1 MTFANFPLHFTLY
14 KMKCLCYD
22 ESMKALNK
30 QKLTFLVAVV
40 TTIAALGIAVPHY
53 VSATLVC
60 RSEACLKAAEEE
72 AEASAKASEA
82 QSTADEYQ
90 AKVNQLEAEVSS
102 MSAQI
107 AESEDR
113 AADIRNQ
120 IEETQKK
127 LEERQSALAEL
138 LAQIHFEGDT
148 DTISILASSDSIS
161 DFAERQTR
169 IKNFRNQINA
179 SADQIKEDKE
189 KLEKDKADIEEII
202 ESQKAM
208 QSALAEKQAEQAE
221 LVAKYANDASSY
233 AADAEKARAAK
244 QAAMEQVFEA
254 NRSIFSPTAGGEM
267 RTYTGANTYAW
278 QYDCPGRADT
288 YGTSINGHAM
298 GGYVCE
304 CVSYAGWK
312 AYEAY
317 GVILAWGNA
326 NTWDDVGRSKGI
338 VDHTPAAKTIAQ
350 TDIGGYGH
358 VMWVE
363 SVNSDGSINITEY
376 NNAYSSASGSWHDF
390 GGRVIPASQ
399 VSLYNFIHVDRLAN

>member
-1 MTFANFPLHFTLY
+1 
-14 KMKCLCYD
+14 
-22 ESMKALNK
+22 MKALNK
-30 QKLTFLVAVV
+30 QKLIILVAIVTVV
-40 TTIAALGIAVPHY
+40 AALGIIIPRY
-53 VSATLVC
+53 VSAVQYVC
-60 RSEACLKAAEEE
+60 KSEACLKAAEEE
-72 AEASAKASEA
+72 AEANAKASEA
-82 QSTADEYQ
+82 QATANEYQ

-113 AADIRNQ
+113 ADHLRIQ
-120 IEETQKK
+120 IEETKKK
-127 LEERQSALAEL
+127 LEERQIALADL

-148 DTISILASSDSIS
+148 DAISILASSESIS

-169 IKNFRNQINA
+169 IKNFRNQINT

-189 KLEKDKADIEEII
+189 QLEKDKASVDEII

-221 LVAKYANDASSY
+221 LVAKYANDASSF
-233 AADAEKARAAK
+233 AADAQAANERK
-244 QAAMEQVFEA
+244 QAAMEAVFTAHRGE
-254 NRSIFSPTAGGEM
+254 FSGQ
-267 RTYTGANTYAW
+267 TYSGANTYPW
-278 QYDCPGRADT
+278 QADCPGRADT
-288 YGTSINGHAM
+288 YGTSIGGRAM

-317 GVILAWGNA
+317 GVVLSWGNA

-338 VDHTPAAKTIAQ
+338 VDHVPTARTIVQ
-350 TDIGGYGH
+350 TDVGGYGH
-358 VMWVE
+358 VMWAE
-363 SVNSDGSINITEY
+363 SVNADGSVNITEY
-376 NNAYSSASGSWHDF
+376 NNAFSSASGLWHDF

-399 VSLYNFIHVDRLAN
+399 ASSYNYIHVDRL